1 MRAVIQRV
9 SCGQVEVD
17 GQIVGRVD
25 CGLLVYL
32 GVGKDD
38 GPDDLAYIAK
48 KIRGMRI
55 FPDSSGKMNL
65 DVVQAGGGVLVV
77 SNFTLFGDVSKGRR
91 PAFAAAADPALAEP
105 MYEQLCARLRD
116 VGLDVQTGR
125 FGAKMSVAATNDGP
139 INILVDSK
147 RGS

>member
-1 MRAVIQRV
+1 MRYA
-9 SCGQVEVD
+9 
-17 GQIVGRVD
+17 
-25 CGLLVYL
+25 
-32 GVGKDD
+32 
-38 GPDDLAYIAK
+38 IAK

-91 PAFAAAADPALAEP
+91 PTFAAAADPALAEP

-116 VGLDVQTGR
+116 AGLEVQTGR
-125 FGAKMSVAATNDGP
+125 FGARMSVAATNDGP

-147 RGS
+147 RGSCREQKKREAKSYFMGHLRSPESRCC

>member
-17 GQIVGRVD
+17 GQIVGRVA

-65 DVVQAGGGVLVV
+65 DVVQAGFGG
-77 SNFTLFGDVSKGRR
+77 
-91 PAFAAAADPALAEP
+91 A
-105 MYEQLCARLRD
+105 
-116 VGLDVQTGR
+116 
-125 FGAKMSVAATNDGP
+125 GP
-139 INILVDSK
+139 RWIS
-147 RGS
+147 